1 MCSQE
6 KKTEICLSFLY
17 DCLILE
23 NVNKNQ
29 YTNEI
34 ERNEKKKKTFRAA
47 DNEYN

>member
-6 KKTEICLSFLY
+6 KKTEIFLSFLY

-23 NVNKNQ
+23 NVNENQ

-34 ERNEKKKKTFRAA
+34 ERSEKKKHFVQQLDTIR
-47 DNEYN
+47 